1 MNIHKSQLWIGWTE
15 GTRVLTHPQIIAL
28 ATRKRI
34 ALAVFF
40 FPDLSRSKQGS
51 EWSGTLFALFGD
63 DSAKFGTLSGKS
75 PWKNETFY
83 WGSSKKAMCR
93 SPLVARDLVLYIPI
107 SADATRMKEDTTDAW
122 ARASWSRCD
131 SFFCLWLS
139 GVMLDKQTYSSAELH
154 FSVLRK
160 SCEEWLVV

>member
-1 MNIHKSQLWIGWTE
+1 MNWVNRRYQGFDPSPNHCIGDPKE
-15 GTRVLTHPQIIAL
+15 DCIGC
-28 ATRKRI
+28 
-34 ALAVFF
+34 VFF